1 MISLFASRRIPASYH
16 RSGHFMI
23 SKRFESA
30 VMASKIG
37 VPVLTKELPELYESG
52 QYFINPQFGYRGVV
66 LFPQQVRVLHD
77 KQLSTDST
85 QYLVL
90 CDERDTTDCESV
102 FHEMTLD
109 KKFVSKLDNCDIVSH
124 DNIKPF
130 LITDQNRF
138 QRIQHDAYQHF
149 LQHDK
154 NGHVTSTVG
163 LERFKD
169 ERQRHLFEYKRE
181 TGPVEVS
188 VVPFYLGEMIVEEEL
203 RSPGKYNENEFFARH
218 VWQYRIT
225 ITNKSE
231 EPFRLVA
238 RKWKVHYNG
247 ETTEAKGR
255 GVVGQHP
262 MLAPESPIFKY
273 TSTVDLY
280 LKSRKDSGI
289 MWGSYDFISDLDGR
303 TFSVHIPKFD
313 LTPTIIPAF
322 NG

>member
-1 MISLFASRRIPASYH
+1 
-16 RSGHFMI
+16 
-23 SKRFESA
+23 
-30 VMASKIG
+30 
-37 VPVLTKELPELYESG
+37 
-52 QYFINPQFGYRGVV
+52 
-66 LFPQQVRVLHD
+66 
-77 KQLSTDST
+77 
-85 QYLVL
+85 
-90 CDERDTTDCESV
+90 
-102 FHEMTLD
+102 MTLD

-163 LERFKD
+163 LERFKGNNISRGGCELISDSD

-262 MLAPESPIFKY
+262 MLAPESPIFK
-273 TSTVDLY
+273 VG
-280 LKSRKDSGI
+280 KER
-289 MWGSYDFISDLDGR
+289 F
-303 TFSVHIPKFD
+303 P
-313 LTPTIIPAF
+313 
-322 NG
+322 

>member
-1 MISLFASRRIPASYH
+1 M
-16 RSGHFMI
+16 
-23 SKRFESA
+23 
-30 VMASKIG
+30 
-37 VPVLTKELPELYESG
+37 
-52 QYFINPQFGYRGVV
+52 
-66 LFPQQVRVLHD
+66 
-77 KQLSTDST
+77 
-85 QYLVL
+85 VL

-163 LERFKD
+163 LERFKGNNISRGGCELISDSD

-262 MLAPESPIFKY
+262 MLAPESPIFKVRKKDFRH
-273 TSTVDLY
+273 STKV
-280 LKSRKDSGI
+280 GCVFP
-289 MWGSYDFISDLDGR
+289 M
-303 TFSVHIPKFD
+303 
-313 LTPTIIPAF
+313 II
-322 NG
+322 

>member
-1 MISLFASRRIPASYH
+1 MISLLARRIPPGYH
-16 RSGHFMI
+16 RFGPFMI
-23 SKRFESA
+23 SKRYESA

-77 KQLSTDST
+77 KQLSTDSVSQNSTAVNYFLQKYFQT

-90 CDERDTTDCESV
+90 CDERDTIDCESV

-163 LERFKD
+163 LERFKGTA
-169 ERQRHLFEYKRE
+169 L
-181 TGPVEVS
+181 
-188 VVPFYLGEMIVEEEL
+188 
-203 RSPGKYNENEFFARH
+203 
-218 VWQYRIT
+218 
-225 ITNKSE
+225 
-231 EPFRLVA
+231 
-238 RKWKVHYNG
+238 
-247 ETTEAKGR
+247 
-255 GVVGQHP
+255 
-262 MLAPESPIFKY
+262 
-273 TSTVDLY
+273 
-280 LKSRKDSGI
+280 
-289 MWGSYDFISDLDGR
+289 
-303 TFSVHIPKFD
+303 
-313 LTPTIIPAF
+313 
-322 NG
+322 